1 MFLRQFFYSYEEKV
15 IVKYRQIKYNYGSTR
30 IGNDYSEYE
39 WNVNGIK
46 KLLKK
51 IDETGDV
58 ARKEGSGRPKSV
70 RTEENIEQVEEMI
83 LSKKDQPETHSTLAE
98 IALELNVD
106 HRSVF
111 CIIDQDLGPL
121 KN

>member
-1 MFLRQFFYSYEEKV
+1 M
-15 IVKYRQIKYNYGSTR
+15 
-30 IGNDYSEYE
+30 
-39 WNVNGIK
+39 
-46 KLLKK
+46 KK